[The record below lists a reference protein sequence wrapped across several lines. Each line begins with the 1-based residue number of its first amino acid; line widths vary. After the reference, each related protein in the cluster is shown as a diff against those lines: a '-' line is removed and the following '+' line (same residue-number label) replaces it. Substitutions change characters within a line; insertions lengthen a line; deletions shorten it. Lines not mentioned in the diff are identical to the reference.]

1 MEEKVRQSV
10 LELGSMFKV
19 DMPEKLVD
27 SLVTLVKSE
36 ANSQTG
42 RINAVIS
49 AAEEVMSRP
58 NADKDITLIAKETA
72 YDHIKEIMNE
82 RTVKPI

>member
-1 MEEKVRQSV
+1 MEEKVRQSI

-58 NADKDITLIAKETA
+58 NADKSISLIAKETA
-72 YDHIKEIMNE
+72 YDHIKKIMKE
-82 RTVKPI
+82 V